1 MAGFTSIFCAP
12 SADNRLS
19 LVNAKGTMRMWN
31 TMRRCFSPGLLVIG
45 IALAMLAGCVDES
58 ADANLPP
65 VRLAPPTVLA
75 APAPVYVPPA
85 VSLLHP
91 IAPEPEPAPARN
103 NFPSLPAPVADVPSS
118 WIPTVPANHWTWIII
133 HHSDSAYG
141 SAAIINQWHRARG
154 FDELGYHFVI
164 GNGTNSGDGQIEVG
178 PRWPIQKWGAHDN
191 ALDNRYNTN
200 GIGICLV
207 GNFNDTHPTPR
218 QLHSLIR
225 LVVYLMR
232 TYDIPADRILGHGET
247 KVTQCP
253 GRFLNVASIRA
264 QCARIVAEGDP
275 GPDAEVHADQR

>member
-1 MAGFTSIFCAP
+1 MMRIW
-12 SADNRLS
+12 
-19 LVNAKGTMRMWN
+19 KTMRS
-31 TMRRCFSPGLLVIG
+31 RFLPGFPAIFALLMVG
-45 IALAMLAGCVDES
+45 IASATLTGCMDES

-65 VRLAPPTVLA
+65 VRLGPPTVLA
-75 APAPVYVPPA
+75 APAPIYTAPSE
-85 VSLLHP
+85 SLLRP
-91 IAPEPEPAPARN
+91 AMPEPPPISNPYR
-103 NFPSLPAPVADVPSS
+103 SAPVPASGVPAA
-118 WIPTVPANHWTWIII
+118 WIPAVPANHWTWIII

-141 SAAIINQWHRARG
+141 SAAIINKWHQDRG

-178 PRWPIQKWGAHDN
+178 PRWPKQKWGAHDN

-207 GNFNDTHPTPR
+207 GNFNDTHPTPK

-232 TYDIPADRILGHGET
+232 TYDIPPDRILGHGET

-253 GRFLNVASIRA
+253 GRYLNVVSIRA
-264 QCARIVAEGDP
+264 QCARIVAENDP
-275 GPDAEVHADQR
+275 SPDGAVHADGY

>member
-1 MAGFTSIFCAP
+1 MAGFTSTFCTP
-12 SADNRLS
+12 SADNRIS
-19 LVNAKGTMRMWN
+19 IFHRKGSPRMWKTLRN
-31 TMRRCFSPGLLVIG
+31 GFFLGLLLIVGIG
-45 IALAMLAGCVDES
+45 LALVGGCVDES
-58 ADANLPP
+58 ADASLPP
-65 VRLAPPTVLA
+65 VRLSPPTLMA
-75 APAPVYVPPA
+75 APAPVYAAPA
-85 VSLLHP
+85 AAMVRP
-91 IAPEPEPAPARN
+91 VAPAPAPVFART
-103 NFPSLPAPVADVPSS
+103 PTPTAAGVPAA
-118 WIPTVPANHWTWIII
+118 WIPRVLANHWEWIVI

-141 SAAIINQWHRARG
+141 SAAIIDQWHRARG

-207 GNFNDTHPTPR
+207 GNFNDTRPTPK

-232 TYDIPADRILGHGET
+232 TYNIPADRVLGHGET

-253 GRFLNVASIRA
+253 GRYLNVASIREQA
-264 QCARIVAEGDP
+264 ARIVAEGDP
-275 GPDAEVHADQR
+275 MPDGIMDADQR

>member
-12 SADNRLS
+12 SADNRFS
-19 LVNAKGTMRMWN
+19 LVNAKGTMRMRN
-31 TMRRCFSPGLLVIG
+31 MMRSCFLPGWLLILG
-45 IALAMLAGCVDES
+45 STLAVLAGCVDES

-75 APAPVYVPPA
+75 APAPAYPPA
-85 VSLLHP
+85 ESSLVHP
-91 IAPEPEPAPARN
+91 ISPQPAPASN
-103 NFPSLPAPVADVPSS
+103 SFPSFPASVADVPSS
-118 WIPTVPANHWTWIII
+118 WIPAVPANHWTWIII
-133 HHSDSAYG
+133 HHSDSSYG
-141 SAAIINQWHRARG
+141 SAAIMDQWHRARG

-178 PRWPIQKWGAHDN
+178 PRWPKQKWGAHDN

-207 GNFNDTHPTPR
+207 GNFNNTHPSPK
-218 QLHSLIR
+218 QLRSLIR

-232 TYDIPADRILGHGET
+232 TYDIPADRVLGHGET

-264 QCARIVAEGDP
+264 QAARIVAEGDP
-275 GPDAEVHADQR
+275 GPDAEVHADQH

>member
-1 MAGFTSIFCAP
+1 
-12 SADNRLS
+12 
-19 LVNAKGTMRMWN
+19 MRMWN
-31 TMRRCFSPGLLVIG
+31 SMRRGILPGLLLIMSA
-45 IALAMLAGCVDES
+45 ALAMLAGCMDES

-65 VRLAPPTVLA
+65 VRLSPPIVLA
-75 APAPVYVPPA
+75 APAPVYAEPA
-85 VSLLHP
+85 ASLLHP
-91 IAPEPEPAPARN
+91 IAPEPAPVYNR
-103 NFPSLPAPVADVPSS
+103 FPSPPPPVSDVPAS
-118 WIPTVPANHWTWIII
+118 WIPTVRANDWNWIII

-141 SAAIINQWHRARG
+141 SAAIINEWHRARG

-207 GNFNDTHPTPR
+207 GNFNDTHPTAKQMR
-218 QLHSLIR
+218 SLIR

-232 TYDIPADRILGHGET
+232 TYDIPADRVLGHGET

-264 QCARIVAEGDP
+264 QAARLVAEGDP
-275 GPDAEVHADQR
+275 GPDPEVRADQR